1 MLRRGIVALT
11 VTTIVTVLFVLG
23 CAGLYPEKPTQE
35 LADAK
40 AAQEEAKAASAP
52 EHAPQEYA
60 AAEELLAKGEELMN
74 VECKVE
80 ESRKL
85 LLDARSKFI
94 EAREKGLA
102 EKARLAVPAPPPPAP
117 EPLPLK
123 DIFFDFD
130 RSEIRADAMPVLQEN
145 AELLKANPG
154 VRVLIEGYC
163 DIRGS
168 VQYNLGLGQRRAQA
182 TKDSLVQMGIDPGRI
197 DIVTQG
203 ETTQF
208 GAGTTEQAFQL
219 NRRAHFVPQTQPSM

>member
-1 MLRRGIVALT
+1 MLRRGILTLT
-11 VTTIVTVLFVLG
+11 VTTFVTVLFVLG
-23 CAGLYPEKPTQE
+23 CGLYPEKPTQE

-52 EHAPQEYA
+52 EHAPEEYA
-60 AAEELLAKGEELMN
+60 AAEELLAKGEELID

-102 EKARLAVPAPPPPAP
+102 EKAKLAQPPPPPPPPAP
-117 EPLPLK
+117 LPLDK
-123 DIFFDFD
+123 SD
-130 RSEIRADAMPVLQEN
+130 IRADAVPVLQEN

-154 VRVLIEGYC
+154 VRVLVEGYC

-168 VQYNLGLGQRRAQA
+168 IQYNLALGQRRAQA
-182 TKDSLVQMGIDPGRI
+182 TKDFLVQQGIDPGRI
-197 DIVTQG
+197 DIVSQG
-203 ETTQF
+203 ETTKF
-208 GAGTTEQAFQL
+208 GAGTTERAFQL
-219 NRRAHFVPQTQPSM
+219 NRRAHFVPQAQPGM

>member
-23 CAGLYPEKPTQE
+23 CGLYPEKPTQE

-60 AAEELLAKGEELMN
+60 AAEELLAKGEELIN

-102 EKARLAVPAPPPPAP
+102 EKARLAVPPPPPPMPA
-117 EPLPLK
+117 PLPLK

-130 RSEIRADAMPVLQEN
+130 RSEIRADAAPVLQEN

-168 VQYNLGLGQRRAQA
+168 VQYNLALGQRRAQA
-182 TKDSLVQMGIDPGRI
+182 TKDFLVQQGIDPGRI
-197 DIVTQG
+197 DMVSQG
-203 ETTQF
+203 ETTKF
-208 GAGTTEQAFQL
+208 GAGTTERAFQL
-219 NRRAHFVPQTQPSM
+219 NRRAHFVPQTQPGT